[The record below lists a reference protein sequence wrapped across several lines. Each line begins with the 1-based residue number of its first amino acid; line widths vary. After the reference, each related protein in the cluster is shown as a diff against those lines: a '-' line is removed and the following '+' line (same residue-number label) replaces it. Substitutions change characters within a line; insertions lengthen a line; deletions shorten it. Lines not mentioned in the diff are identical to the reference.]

1 MLLHIIAYYP
11 RQISLNAKNPSQGGN
26 ERREKLQTSID
37 FISLLCAEN

>member
-11 RQISLNAKNPSQGGN
+11 LRFAGREETS

-37 FISLLCAEN
+37 FISSLLCVQKIE